1 MGGLLNVQCTDVDI
15 FASTKLEG
23 ASFRWPKAIVRK
35 KADADKG
42 HFASILDPC
51 TIATRYS
58 L

>member
-1 MGGLLNVQCTDVDI
+1 MGGLLNVQCAEDEI

-51 TIATRYS
+51 TTATRCG